1 MTRQRSF
8 KRLVRARMDT
18 TGESY
23 TAARAVLLAAAEAEP
38 GAERPPLIT
47 SDESIRARTGRGWEE
62 WFDLLDEWGATQLGH
77 TELAR
82 RVASE
87 LDIESSLG
95 WNAQAIAVSYERAR
109 GLREVGE
116 RSDGFAISAQKT
128 VAAPVDELFEAFVD
142 PAVRAAWLPDGEL
155 SERTS
160 TKPKSARFD
169 WGDGETRVHV
179 TFLPKDDGRST
190 VAVEH
195 RRLHDKQHA
204 EEMKAYWRGRL
215 AALGS
220 RLEGGETGA

>member
-8 KRLVRARMDT
+8 KRLVRARMDK

-23 TAARAVLLAAAEAEP
+23 TSARAVLLAAAEPEP
-38 GAERPPLIT
+38 GAEPPPLIT

-62 WFDLLDEWGATQLGH
+62 WFDLLDEWGATELGH

-87 LDIESSLG
+87 LDGELLG
-95 WNAQAIAVSYERAR
+95 WNSQAITVSYERAR

-128 VAAPVDELFEAFVD
+128 VAAPVDEVFDAFVD
-142 PAVRAAWLPDGEL
+142 PARRAAWLPDGGL
-155 SERTS
+155 SERTA

-195 RRLHDKQHA
+195 RRLHDKRHA
-204 EEMKAYWRGRL
+204 DETRAFWRTRL
-215 AALGS
+215 AALAGLVEVQ
-220 RLEGGETGA
+220 R

>member
-8 KRLVRARMDT
+8 KRLVRARMDK

-23 TAARAVLLAAAEAEP
+23 TSARAVLLAAAEPEP
-38 GAERPPLIT
+38 GTERPPLIT

-62 WFDLLDEWGATQLGH
+62 WFELLDEWGATGLGH

-82 RVASE
+82 RVAAE
-87 LDIESSLG
+87 LDGESLG
-95 WNAQAIAVSYERAR
+95 WNSQAIAVSYERAR

-116 RSDGFAISAQKT
+116 RSDGFAITAQKT
-128 VAAPVDELFEAFVD
+128 VAAPVEELFDAFVD
-142 PAVRAAWLPDGEL
+142 PALRAAWLPDGEL
-155 SERTS
+155 SERTA

-195 RRLHDKQHA
+195 RRLPDKRHA
-204 EEMKAYWRGRL
+204 DEMKAFWRARL
-215 AALGS
+215 AALAG
-220 RLEGGETGA
+220 LVEV